1 MIEFKRGHV
10 TALLFNVACYLTIIG
25 GLAYVVLEGFL

>member
-10 TALLFNVACYLTIIG
+10 IALLFNVACYLTIIG
-25 GLAYVVLEGFL
+25 ILAYTVLEGFL

>member
-10 TALLFNVACYLTIIG
+10 TALLFNVACYLSIIAI
-25 GLAYVVLEGFL
+25 LAYTTLEGFL